1 MNIGAGKAA
10 VYGLCGGTI
19 AGAVIKP
26 KTQSGEHA
34 ANKFSTVAG
43 LGTLAVTPYLVKQAA
58 KANPKAAEKIAHATG
73 NAIEKG
79 AEYAVK
85 YGKKAG
91 EYIKKAAASENG
103 KKVVSFAEKVVNK
116 FKNSKICSKIIKKV
130 GEIAN
135 KVASNATVQKT
146 IAKVTEGLKTFA
158 KSSTTKK
165 GLIGLAASGVAL
177 LAYAGIK
184 TITNYYKKEGAI
196 DQKYKDMEVMDK
208 MLA

>member
-1 MNIGAGKAA
+1 MNIGVGKAA

-43 LGTLAVTPYLVKQAA
+43 LGTLAVTPYLVKSIVT
-58 KANPKAAEKIAHATG
+58 KNPRSTVKIANQAGKT
-73 NAIEKG
+73 IEKG
-79 AEYAVK
+79 IEYAAK
-85 YGKKAG
+85 YGKKALNSDFVQKNCRG
-91 EYIKKAAASENG
+91 LY
-103 KKVVSFAEKVVNK
+103 VK
-116 FKNSKICSKIIKKV
+116 FKNTKIGQKIIDAV
-130 GEIAN
+130 N
-135 KVASNATVQKT
+135 KGIYKISSNKTVQKV
-146 IAKVTEGLKTFA
+146 VTKATEALKTFA
-158 KSSTTKK
+158 KSSTAKK
-165 GLIGLAASGVAL
+165 GAIGLVAAGVAL

-196 DQKYKDMEVMDK
+196 DQKYKDMEVMDN

>member
-43 LGTLAVTPYLVKQAA
+43 LGTLAVTPYLVKQVV

-91 EYIKKAAASENG
+91 EYIKKAATSENG

-116 FKNSKICSKIIKKV
+116 FKNTKFGEKILNMINKAGKTKIKGKPV
-130 GEIAN
+130 EILFDL
-135 KVASNATVQKT
+135 ATNLRKF
-146 IAKVTEGLKTFA
+146 IEAPA
-158 KSSTTKK
+158 AKK
-165 GLIGLAASGVAL
+165 GKIAIVASGVAL

>member
-1 MNIGAGKAA
+1 MNIGVGKAA

-34 ANKFSTVAG
+34 ANKLSTGVT
-43 LGTLAVTPYLVKQAA
+43 LGALAATPYLVKSIVT
-58 KANPKAAEKIAHATG
+58 KNPRSTVKIANQAGKT
-73 NAIEKG
+73 IEKG
-79 AEYAVK
+79 IEYAAK
-85 YGKKAG
+85 YGKKALNSDFVQKNCRG
-91 EYIKKAAASENG
+91 LY
-103 KKVVSFAEKVVNK
+103 VK
-116 FKNSKICSKIIKKV
+116 FKNTKIGQKIINAV
-130 GEIAN
+130 N
-135 KVASNATVQKT
+135 KGIYKISSNKTVQKV
-146 IAKVTEGLKTFA
+146 VTKATEALKTFA

-165 GLIGLAASGVAL
+165 GAIGLVAAGVAL

-208 MLA
+208 ILA

>member
-1 MNIGAGKAA
+1 MNIGAWKAA

-43 LGTLAVTPYLVKQAA
+43 LGTLAVTPYLVKQAV
-58 KANPKAAEKIAHATG
+58 KANPELAKKVATKTG
-73 NAIEKG
+73 VAIEKG

-103 KKVVSFAEKVVNK
+103 KKVISFAEKVVNK
-116 FKNSKICSKIIKKV
+116 FKNTKFGEKILNMINKAGKTKIKGKPV
-130 GEIAN
+130 EILFDLAN
-135 KVASNATVQKT
+135 NLRKFIEAPA
-146 IAKVTEGLKTFA
+146 A
-158 KSSTTKK
+158 KK
-165 GLIGLAASGVAL
+165 GKIAIVAAGVAL

-196 DQKYKDMEVMDK
+196 DQKYKDMEVMDN

>member
-1 MNIGAGKAA
+1 MNISVGKAA

-43 LGTLAVTPYLVKQAA
+43 LGTLAATPYLVKSIVT
-58 KANPKAAEKIAHATG
+58 KNPRSTVKIANQAGKT
-73 NAIEKG
+73 IEKG
-79 AEYAVK
+79 IEYAAK
-85 YGKKAG
+85 YGKKALNSDFVQKNCRG
-91 EYIKKAAASENG
+91 LY
-103 KKVVSFAEKVVNK
+103 VK
-116 FKNSKICSKIIKKV
+116 FKNTKIGQKIIDAV
-130 GEIAN
+130 N
-135 KVASNATVQKT
+135 KGIYKISSNKTVQKV
-146 IAKVTEGLKTFA
+146 VTKATEALKTFA
-158 KSSTTKK
+158 KSSTAKK
-165 GLIGLAASGVAL
+165 GAIGLVAAGVAL

-196 DQKYKDMEVMDK
+196 DQKYKDMEVMDN